1 MLPSVTNPLV
11 RVLLFYYQQVYNCFT
26 RTYVLGMDQLE
37 LDRDMQI
44 ELGSKPV
51 RYFENAIYRH
61 WNPAEI
67 DLSEDSDRIVEMVDE
82 YGMDSF
88 DRLKGG
94 LRAFQL
100 GEEAVTDDLA
110 PFAMALPS
118 IEDQMFITTQL
129 YEEAKHTYHFD
140 RYWRDVIHEA
150 EDELGVERTY
160 PTNFEDADDEY
171 MESYA
176 ELFERTE
183 AAVERC
189 TEDSSP
195 ETFAKAF
202 CHYHLVIE
210 GIAAQSGYFSM
221 HSLYGD
227 NDAVSE
233 MPYLPGLAEGFD
245 NIRADEGRHVGFGMY
260 KLKEYVSEG
269 EVEPEMIQDTVM
281 DLVELVKEI
290 VAPEDDE
297 YEHLPGLDQEV
308 VEEYATEKHMERM
321 QQIVDASEDIPDVES
336 LTNVEVAGDEVAG
349 D

>member
-1 MLPSVTNPLV
+1 
-11 RVLLFYYQQVYNCFT
+11 
-26 RTYVLGMDQLE
+26 MDQLE

-44 ELGSKPV
+44 RLNSKPV
-51 RYFENAIYRH
+51 RYFENAMYRH

-67 DLSEDSDRIVEMVDE
+67 DLSKDAERIVEMVDE

-94 LRAFQL
+94 LRGFQI

-110 PFAMALPS
+110 PLAMALPD

-140 RYWRDVIHEA
+140 RYWREVVHEV

-160 PTNFEDADDEY
+160 PTDFEEGYTTDEY
-171 MESYA
+171 IENYE
-176 ELFERTE
+176 ELFERNE
-183 AAVERC
+183 AAVEAC
-189 TEDSSP
+189 VDDPSP
-195 ETFAKAF
+195 ETIAKAL

-210 GIAAQSGYFSM
+210 GVAAQSGYFSM

-227 NDAVSE
+227 NDAVPE
-233 MPYLPGLAEGFD
+233 MPYLPGLTEGFD

-269 EVEPEMIQDTVM
+269 EVEPEMIQGTVM
-281 DLVELVKEI
+281 ELVEIVKGI
-290 VAPEDDE
+290 VAPEDD
-297 YEHLPGLDQEV
+297 YYDHIPGLDREV

-321 QQIVDASEDIPDVES
+321 EQIVDASADIPDVDT
-336 LTNVEVAGDEVAG
+336 LTNIELAGD
-349 D
+349 

>member
-1 MLPSVTNPLV
+1 MK
-11 RVLLFYYQQVYNCFT
+11 
-26 RTYVLGMDQLE
+26 QLE

-44 ELGSKPV
+44 ELASKPV
-51 RYFENAIYRH
+51 RYFENAMYRH

-67 DLSEDSDRIVEMVDE
+67 DLSKDPERILEMVDE
-82 YGMDSF
+82 YGEDSLE
-88 DRLKGG
+88 RLKGG
-94 LRAFQL
+94 LRGFQI

-110 PFAMALPS
+110 PLAMALPS

-140 RYWRDVIHEA
+140 RYWREVIHEV
-150 EDELGVERTY
+150 EDELGMERTY
-160 PTNFEDADDEY
+160 PTDFEEGYDDWEVRMEY
-171 MESYA
+171 IENYE
-176 ELFERTE
+176 ELFERNE
-183 AAVERC
+183 AAVEAC
-189 TEDSSP
+189 VDDPSP

-210 GIAAQSGYFSM
+210 GVAAQSGYFSM

-227 NDAVSE
+227 NDAVPE

-260 KLKEYVSEG
+260 KLKEYVSNG
-269 EVEPEMIQDTVM
+269 EVEPEMIQETVM
-281 DLVELVKEI
+281 ELVEIVKGI
-290 VAPEDDE
+290 VAPDDNQ

-321 QQIVDASEDIPDVES
+321 EQIVDASAEIPDVES
-336 LTNVEVAGDEVAG
+336 LTQIQLAGD
-349 D
+349 

>member
-1 MLPSVTNPLV
+1 
-11 RVLLFYYQQVYNCFT
+11 
-26 RTYVLGMDQLE
+26 MDQLE

-44 ELGSKPV
+44 RLHSKPV
-51 RYFENAIYRH
+51 RYFENAMYRH

-67 DLSEDSDRIVEMVDE
+67 DLSKDADRIVEMVDE

-94 LRAFQL
+94 LRGFQI

-110 PFAMALPS
+110 PLAMALPD

-140 RYWRDVIHEA
+140 RYWREVIHEV

-160 PTNFEDADDEY
+160 PTDFEEGYTTDEY
-171 MESYA
+171 IENYE
-176 ELFERTE
+176 ELFERNE
-183 AAVERC
+183 AAVEAC
-189 TEDSSP
+189 VDDPSP
-195 ETFAKAF
+195 KTIAKAL

-210 GIAAQSGYFSM
+210 GVAAQSGYFSM

-227 NDAVSE
+227 NDAVPE
-233 MPYLPGLAEGFD
+233 MPYLPGLDEGFD

-269 EVEPEMIQDTVM
+269 EVEPEMIQSTVM
-281 DLVELVKEI
+281 ELVEIVKGI
-290 VAPEDDE
+290 VAPEDD
-297 YEHLPGLDQEV
+297 YYDHIPGLDQEV
-308 VEEYATEKHMERM
+308 VEEYATNKHLERM
-321 QQIVDASEDIPDVES
+321 QQIVDASEDIPDVDT
-336 LTNVEVAGDEVAG
+336 LTNIEVAGDEVAG